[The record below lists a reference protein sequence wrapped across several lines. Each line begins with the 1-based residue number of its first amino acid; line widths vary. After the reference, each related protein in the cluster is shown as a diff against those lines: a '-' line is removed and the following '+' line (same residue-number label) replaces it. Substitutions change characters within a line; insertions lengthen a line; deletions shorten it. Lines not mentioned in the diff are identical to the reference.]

1 MVCAF
6 FQFAFTIEAFLDTHG
21 FGAFFDFLDQIFHF
35 VQTAGDVA
43 LYCIVEL
50 LQTEFHVMEVR
61 DGFTQRAFRN
71 VGQHGLE
78 IAESLASF
86 VGKFRVNLFVALAVR
101 DEQTNT
107 PIAVSVEIIQFVI
120 FCRKE
125 SQDFAVNVIFT
136 FFFQFLTDMRSNYLD
151 IVPDETATEK
161 DAFANPRA
169 ALRYL
174 YSCYGYLPQSNM
186 VQSCMDFT
194 GDETISPFAESYV
207 KFAEGSY
214 DSSNTIISYWN
225 TLFQGIRQCY
235 LLKENIHSVPKIS
248 QDEVDLYTPQKPTS

>member
-125 SQDFAVNVIFT
+125 SQDFAVDVAFT

-151 IVPDETATEK
+151 IVLQHIHICK
-161 DAFANPRA
+161 DQVVD
-169 ALRYL
+169 AL
-174 YSCYGYLPQSNM
+174 QH
-186 VQSCMDFT
+186 VFDFT
-194 GDETISPFAESYV
+194 FFVCY
-207 KFAEGSY
+207 
-214 DSSNTIISYWN
+214 
-225 TLFQGIRQCY
+225 FQRIV
-235 LLKENIHSVPKIS
+235 NVSVS
-248 QDEVDLYTPQKPTS
+248 EWFGGNYFLCELELVQDV